1 MYNLHLT
8 AEQLEIRETVRD
20 FVVREINPVV
30 LHPDRLQE
38 FNPQFPLE
46 LLDKASQMGL
56 RTLALSEESGG
67 AGADSLTSCIV
78 MEELAA
84 GDVDVAAALAQT
96 SLLGH
101 MLFEQAM
108 TPAQRARFLPQF
120 VQDGRY
126 HLAFAGHDPDS
137 DLGWS
142 YHRPRATETGTATTA
157 VRQSNGDWV
166 VNGVTGFVANAPI
179 AKLIAVQVRTDPEKS
194 GMKGV
199 STLLVP
205 RDTPGLTV
213 REPDQAG
220 SGSSGATMVKW
231 YHGTGGTLV
240 FKDCQVPA
248 DHRLRI
254 DGANAPTGGAP
265 GMQRGIPQRAA
276 INLGI
281 GRAAHEAAVDYAK
294 LRIQGGRHI
303 IEHQSI
309 GTILA
314 DIAIKLEVARN
325 MVWKAAWASDHPDAV
340 TDRSLPDIPLQ
351 TIARVFTAEIVHEV
365 TEAAAECFGAMG
377 VMRDMPLQKYVHDA
391 LIFLYA
397 EESNSAAKLRVAEA
411 VAGYRRENREQVNE

>member
-20 FVVREINPVV
+20 FVLREINPVV

-38 FNPQFPLE
+38 FNPRFPLE
-46 LLDKASQMGL
+46 LLDQASQMGL

-84 GDVDVAAALAQT
+84 GDADVAAALAQT

-101 MLFEQAM
+101 VLFEQAM

-126 HLAFAGHDPDS
+126 HLAFAGHDPDA

-142 YHRPRATETGTATTA
+142 YHRPRASETSVATTA
-157 VRQSNGDWV
+157 VRQSNGEWV
-166 VNGVTGFVANAPI
+166 VNGVTGLVANAPI
-179 AKLIAVQVRTDPEKS
+179 AKLFAVQVKSDPEKS
-194 GMKGV
+194 GMNGV

-213 REPDQAG
+213 REPDKAGGG
-220 SGSSGATMVKW
+220 SGGESMIRW
-231 YHGTGGTLV
+231 YHGTGGKLV
-240 FKDCQVPA
+240 FKDCQVPS
-248 DHRLRI
+248 DHRL
-254 DGANAPTGGAP
+254 GNEGPNPFTGGAQNRQC
-265 GMQRGIPQRAA
+265 GVSQWAA
-276 INLGI
+276 INLGV
-281 GRAAHEAAVDYAK
+281 GRAAYEAAVDYAK

-314 DIAIKLEVARN
+314 DIAVKLEVARN
-325 MVWKAAWASDHPDAV
+325 MIWKAAWASDHPDAV
-340 TDRSLPDIPLQ
+340 ADRSLPDLPLQ
-351 TIARVFTAEIVHEV
+351 TIARIFTSEVVREV
-365 TEAAAECFGAMG
+365 TEGAAECFGAMG

-391 LIFLYA
+391 LVFLYA
-397 EESNSAAKLRVAEA
+397 EESNSAAKLRIAET
-411 VAGYRRENREQVNE
+411 VAGYQRPAANAA